1 MMQQLPEEL
10 VSSLNDLGF
19 GLAEVEEPYTFLR
32 FMLGGDLRLL
42 IQAAG
47 THRWRVGLASHASDK
62 SGRLTNP
69 ILAVPLGQYGP
80 SADGVTLELSSTD
93 LTDELIRVLAECI
106 LPVWDQA
113 VGEG

>member
-1 MMQQLPEEL
+1 MQELPEEL

-19 GLAEVEEPYTFLR
+19 GLAEGDEPYTFLR
-32 FMLGGDLRLL
+32 FMLGGELRLL
-42 IQAAG
+42 IQACNTG
-47 THRWRVGLASHASDK
+47 RWRVGLASRATDE

-80 SADGVTLELSSTD
+80 SPEGTTLELSTAE
-93 LTDELIRVLAECI
+93 LTEELVRVLAECI

-113 VGEG
+113 VREG